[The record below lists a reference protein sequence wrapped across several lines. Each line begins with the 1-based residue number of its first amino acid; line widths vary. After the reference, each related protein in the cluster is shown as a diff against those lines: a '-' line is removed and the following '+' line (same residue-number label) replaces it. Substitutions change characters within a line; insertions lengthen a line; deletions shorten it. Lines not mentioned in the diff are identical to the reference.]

1 MSFYK
6 EYTTTRKQPKFVT
19 GKTVCSDITKLAED
33 YVEIMSERF
42 SSKLSLCM
50 DVWTGPNRMSF
61 LGITFTYLDDD
72 FVIQRGLLDLVKMKK
87 KHTGEY
93 IAKLFQRVMDLYR
106 IDKDMIG
113 GITQDN
119 ASNCGTCI
127 DALVGM
133 GYDRHIFHGC
143 FLHVLNLACQ
153 AAIEVYDPFRKTKTK
168 RIRLTSDLEDFSG
181 SEDSHDE
188 EDQNYE
194 EDQYANEL
202 KEVDNRSNVI
212 TKARRLAVFVNR
224 NDRRQ
229 EAFAE
234 CQRICKLDTKMI
246 LKDMKV
252 RWNTTYDM
260 LMSLIQNEKALN
272 LLPNF
277 DTSVEWPVLSSQ
289 DWIELK
295 ELCPLLKDLTLNFST
310 TTEIRMSDL
319 CFDFEDLLVDIKLKY
334 LDKKETISDR
344 LWYAAN
350 AAYTKLTKYYTKIS
364 SENYALATVLD
375 PRYKLDA
382 YDSTQDPVALKESA
396 KVIFENAFQKYS
408 FKYGQH
414 IGNELVAEPVSKK
427 QRRFDDERSGTL
439 ELDVYLQ
446 ERRSKSTINPLEYWK
461 LNRDRFPILAK
472 MAKDYLPLQPT
483 SRDAEGNFSMGRRT
497 IPYYRQSQLSSTI
510 RNQMLVNSGYRL
522 GVYQ

>member
-1 MSFYK
+1 M
-6 EYTTTRKQPKFVT
+6 
-19 GKTVCSDITKLAED
+19 
-33 YVEIMSERF
+33 
-42 SSKLSLCM
+42 
-50 DVWTGPNRMSF
+50 
-61 LGITFTYLDDD
+61 
-72 FVIQRGLLDLVKMKK
+72 
-87 KHTGEY
+87 
-93 IAKLFQRVMDLYR
+93 
-106 IDKDMIG
+106 
-113 GITQDN
+113 
-119 ASNCGTCI
+119 
-127 DALVGM
+127 
-133 GYDRHIFHGC
+133 
-143 FLHVLNLACQ
+143 
-153 AAIEVYDPFRKTKTK
+153 
-168 RIRLTSDLEDFSG
+168 
-181 SEDSHDE
+181 
-188 EDQNYE
+188 
-194 EDQYANEL
+194 
-202 KEVDNRSNVI
+202 
-212 TKARRLAVFVNR
+212 FVNR

-234 CQRICKLDTKMI
+234 CQRICKLDPKMI

-295 ELCPLLKDLTLNFST
+295 ELCPLLHLFKDLTPT

-319 CFDFEDLLVDIKLKY
+319 CFDFEDLLVDIKLQY